1 MLINQEIITIFCNCS
16 YSGIITQDTKEKIF
30 EKVQK
35 FDTKLLAIS
44 DLCFASVKKEKLQ
57 ILNNYKKINIIAC
70 YPRAVKWILHNAGVD
85 IDNKEIKYFNMR
97 AQRVEDFNDFTQEFM
112 TEKLCHKQPIF
123 QKNLQWVPWFP
134 VIDYN
139 RCINCRQ
146 CVSFCLFGVYH
157 IDEKNRAYVK
167 NPANC
172 KTNCP
177 ACGRICPE
185 AAIIFPKVDES
196 PINGDEIK
204 NEEMVRANIKN
215 NVDKMLGDD
224 IYVAL
229 AKRKKKA
236 KMLRL
241 RKQAE
246 SEREKYSNH
255 K

>member
-167 NPANC
+167 
-172 KTNCP
+172 
-177 ACGRICPE
+177 IQ
-185 AAIIFPKVDES
+185 
-196 PINGDEIK
+196 PI
-204 NEEMVRANIKN
+204 V
-215 NVDKMLGDD
+215 
-224 IYVAL
+224 
-229 AKRKKKA
+229 
-236 KMLRL
+236 
-241 RKQAE
+241 KQIARPVAE
-246 SEREKYSNH
+246 SVPRLPSFSQKSTNH
-255 K
+255 RSMAMKSKMRKWLGLI